1 MLNKLILFIS
11 LLGLSATVNAQV
23 DRSKAPAPQPNPE
36 IKIAIPEPL
45 VFANGLQVILVENH
59 KLPMVS
65 FQLYIDYPTELELE
79 KSGLSSVFGEMLAS
93 GTKNTPKDLFDEK
106 IDYIGATYAPN
117 SRGFYASSLKKH
129 TPDLLTL
136 LSEVL
141 TQPAFGQVDFDRI
154 IEQNR
159 SNLASLP
166 SEASA
171 MSANVGAVV
180 KYGKNHPYGEV
191 MTEETLNNI
200 KLGDIESY
208 FDRNFRPNK
217 AYLVVI
223 GDVSQSEVKDYIDLY
238 FQKWEA
244 GRVVPQ
250 NDFIVPRSSGNNVY
264 FVNKPGAVQSV
275 ISITHTVKLT
285 PGHPDEIK
293 LSVLNQILG
302 GGSFSARL
310 MSNLRE
316 DKAYTYGCYSSISSD
331 QLIGS
336 FSAGGSFRNE
346 VTDSAIVQILAE
358 IKRIAEN
365 PVTAVELDLI
375 KKSMTGSFA
384 RSLENPQTVARF
396 ALNTIRYNLPK
407 DYYSSYLQRLE
418 KITIDDLLMTAA
430 DYLRPENLNI
440 VVVGNEDIAD
450 KLAVF
455 DKDGRVDFKNYYGED
470 IQQLKKTPEGM
481 SAQDVVNRY
490 LMAMLCVNSEQDL
503 SKKLTEIQQVETVS
517 LGDLSGFKLYAYEA
531 SGAPNKTASFM
542 YIKSVQGNMVLQTEN
557 FDGTKG
563 QTVTQGVAKPYE
575 GAELTEKINGTFPL
589 AQLGYFTNDSIRVEL
604 MGIADLKG
612 VPHYKLKIVDG
623 EDLSFEYYNVESG
636 LLTLTERYGKTDDGK
651 EFAVVITVVDFE
663 IQSGLNLPKNITINQ
678 DGEVIKLETIKVM
691 TSNKAKS
698 KVYGG
703 NFKKIE
709 ALLMA
714 L

>member
-1 MLNKLILFIS
+1 MFNKLILFVS
-11 LLGLSATVNAQV
+11 LIGLNIAVSAQI
-23 DRSKAPAPQPNPE
+23 DRSKVPSAQPNPE
-36 IKIAIPEPL
+36 IKIQIPEPL
-45 VFANGLQVILVENH
+45 VFSNGLQVIVVENH
-59 KLPMVS
+59 KLPTVS
-65 FQLYIDYPTELELE
+65 FQLYIDYPTELERE
-79 KSGLSSVFGEMLAS
+79 KAGLSSVFGEMLAT

-106 IDYIGATYAPN
+106 IDYIGATFAPN
-117 SRGFYASSLKKH
+117 ARGFYASSLKKH
-129 TPDLLTL
+129 TDDLLTL

-166 SEASA
+166 SDASS
-171 MSANVGAVV
+171 MSSNVSSVV

-200 KLGDIESY
+200 KLDDIKGY

-223 GDVSQSEVKDYIDLY
+223 GDVSNVDVKSYVEMY
-238 FQKWEA
+238 FDVWEKGDVA
-244 GRVVPQ
+244 PQ
-250 NDFIVPRSSGNNVY
+250 QDFIVPRSNGNNVY

-275 ISITHTVKLT
+275 ISVTHTVKLT

-316 DKAYTYGCYSSISSD
+316 DKAYTYGCYSTISSD

-346 VTDSAIVQILAE
+346 VTDSAVVQILAE

-365 PVTAVELDLI
+365 PVSEVELDLI

-418 KITIDDLLMTAA
+418 KITIDDLLIAAA
-430 DYLRPENLNI
+430 DYLQPENLAI

-455 DKDGRVDFKNYYGED
+455 DANGTVDFKNYYGEA
-470 IQQLKKTPEGM
+470 IQQLKKAPQDMT
-481 SAQDVVNRY
+481 AKDVVNRY
-490 LMAMLCVNSEQDL
+490 LMAMMCVSSEEDL
-503 SKKLTEIQQVETVS
+503 TKKLTEIKQIETVS
-517 LGDLSGFKLYAYEA
+517 VGEISGFKLYVYDAA
-531 SGAPNKTASFM
+531 GAPNKTAAFM

-557 FDGTKG
+557 FDGQKG
-563 QTVTQGVAKPYE
+563 QTVVQGVATPYE
-575 GAELTEKINGTFPL
+575 GSELSEKLNGSYPI
-589 AQLGYFTNDSIRVEL
+589 AQLAYFSNDSITVEL

-612 VPHYKLKIVDG
+612 TPHYKLKIVDG
-623 EDLSFEYYNVESG
+623 EEIAFEYYNVETG
-636 LLTLTERYGKTDDGK
+636 LLYSTERFGQTPDGK
-651 EFAVVITVVDFE
+651 DFSVVVTNVDFE
-663 IQSGLNLPKNITINQ
+663 IQEGLNLPKNVTINQ
-678 DGEVIKLETIKVM
+678 DGEVIKLAMIHVK

-698 KVYGG
+698 KVFGG
-703 NFKKIE
+703 NFKKVE
-709 ALLMA
+709 ALLME